1 MKKIT
6 IIFFLLLLSSVY
18 SNSVYCQNT
27 KTRILKNTSNYSDE
41 INCKTDEKTN
51 PESKDDP
58 IIIKTCVWHSY
69 KFVITGAPD
78 YKGRYSYEYELFL
91 IENGKQKKIQNS
103 ELFNDK
109 ITELENLIN
118 SNLKIDFDD
127 NAKDPETSDCFV
139 GTSFTKFQLNDMG
152 ISFNDKNEMEF
163 NVSFGLGGACMNVD
177 GTAVSFKMSDLK
189 EYFKK

>member
-1 MKKIT
+1 
-6 IIFFLLLLSSVY
+6 
-18 SNSVYCQNT
+18 
-27 KTRILKNTSNYSDE
+27 
-41 INCKTDEKTN
+41 
-51 PESKDDP
+51 
-58 IIIKTCVWHSY
+58 
-69 KFVITGAPD
+69 
-78 YKGRYSYEYELFL
+78 
-91 IENGKQKKIQNS
+91 
-103 ELFNDK
+103 
-109 ITELENLIN
+109 LENLIN

>member
-6 IIFFLLLLSSVY
+6 IIFFLFLLSSVY

-27 KTRILKNTSNYSDE
+27 KTRILNNTSNYNDE
-41 INCKTDEKTN
+41 IKCKTVEKTN

-69 KFVITGAPD
+69 KFVITGEPD
-78 YKGRYSYEYELFL
+78 YKGRNGYEYELFL

-109 ITELENLIN
+109 ITELENRIN
-118 SNLKIDFDD
+118 SKLKIDFDN
-127 NAKDPETSDCFV
+127 NAKDPEMIDCFA
-139 GTSFTKFQLNDMG
+139 GTSFTKFQLDDMG
-152 ISFNDKNEMEF
+152 ISFNDKNEMAF

-177 GTAVSFKMSDLK
+177 GTAVSFKMTDLK